1 MKRFFPSLNSYNYIF
16 CENAGGT
23 QIPYHVVNRCNS
35 VLKFNY
41 IQPGN
46 SNLLSKKLSKD
57 IDDIHKTT
65 NIILNNKNGNIVFA
79 SSTSQLC
86 YNLANSLD
94 KYISENKNG
103 EIVLNDFNHE
113 SCISPFERIAKKH
126 NIKINYWKLEDLNI
140 NYRNLFTLINDNTKI
155 VVLPHASNI
164 LGNKIDL
171 KYVISEIKKIN
182 EKTLIL
188 ADGVAFMPHDIVDV
202 DYYDIDFYLVSFYK
216 FCGMRISVLYY
227 KKDIEYLIENQNHYF
242 LQTTSKKLQIGGINF
257 DTAYSI
263 LGIKDYLLD
272 IDNNENEFSREIFC
286 KIMKRFK
293 NYEKTMSD
301 IFHSRL
307 ENNNE
312 IEIVECKKT
321 EKIPIFSLK
330 FKNYNLNYISLILNQ
345 LNIICKNSTF
355 YCDRFFDN
363 YNFDK
368 QNGLL
373 RISLMHYNT
382 IGQVDIITDYLN
394 LFKKYDLKYNFCEY
408 NFIKYDFQNN
418 LEVLQNSFNNL
429 PVDKYY
435 NNKRLR
441 AFSLLKIGND
451 INIVGDLNFY
461 QSSYYNNYNGNI
473 EREYKNIS
481 TAILNNECFKNIVFI
496 FNDIVS
502 NEIKRENKFIQIHKI
517 RVYATKE
524 STNLIPEGI
533 HQDGYNMIAI
543 CCINRENI
551 KGGISRIYDIDK
563 NIIYSK
569 ELEQGEMIIINDIK
583 NYHDVTNIELVDATK
598 PGYRDVIVLT
608 TIG

>member
-1 MKRFFPSLNSYNYIF
+1 
-16 CENAGGT
+16 
-23 QIPYHVVNRCNS
+23 
-35 VLKFNY
+35 
-41 IQPGN
+41 
-46 SNLLSKKLSKD
+46 
-57 IDDIHKTT
+57 
-65 NIILNNKNGNIVFA
+65 
-79 SSTSQLC
+79 
-86 YNLANSLD
+86 
-94 KYISENKNG
+94 
-103 EIVLNDFNHE
+103 
-113 SCISPFERIAKKH
+113 
-126 NIKINYWKLEDLNI
+126 
-140 NYRNLFTLINDNTKI
+140 
-155 VVLPHASNI
+155 
-164 LGNKIDL
+164 
-171 KYVISEIKKIN
+171 
-182 EKTLIL
+182 
-188 ADGVAFMPHDIVDV
+188 MPHDIVDV

-242 LQTTSKKLQIGGINF
+242 LETTNKKLQIGGINF

-272 IDNNENEFSREIFC
+272 VNNSENEFCREIFC
-286 KIMKRFK
+286 NVMQRFK
-293 NYEKTMSD
+293 NYEKTMID

-312 IEIVECKKT
+312 IEIIECKST

-330 FKNYNLNYISLILNQ
+330 FKNYNLNYISLILNE

-382 IGQVDIITDYLN
+382 INQVDIITDYLN

-408 NFIKYDFQNN
+408 NFIKYDFQNY

-429 PVDKYY
+429 PLDKYY

-517 RVYATKE
+517 RVYANQE

>member
-1 MKRFFPSLNSYNYIF
+1 MI
-16 CENAGGT
+16 
-23 QIPYHVVNRCNS
+23 
-35 VLKFNY
+35 
-41 IQPGN
+41 
-46 SNLLSKKLSKD
+46 
-57 IDDIHKTT
+57 
-65 NIILNNKNGNIVFA
+65 
-79 SSTSQLC
+79 
-86 YNLANSLD
+86 
-94 KYISENKNG
+94 
-103 EIVLNDFNHE
+103 
-113 SCISPFERIAKKH
+113 
-126 NIKINYWKLEDLNI
+126 
-140 NYRNLFTLINDNTKI
+140 
-155 VVLPHASNI
+155 
-164 LGNKIDL
+164 
-171 KYVISEIKKIN
+171 
-182 EKTLIL
+182 
-188 ADGVAFMPHDIVDV
+188 
-202 DYYDIDFYLVSFYK
+202 
-216 FCGMRISVLYY
+216 
-227 KKDIEYLIENQNHYF
+227 
-242 LQTTSKKLQIGGINF
+242 
-257 DTAYSI
+257 
-263 LGIKDYLLD
+263 
-272 IDNNENEFSREIFC
+272 
-286 KIMKRFK
+286 
-293 NYEKTMSD
+293 D

-312 IEIVECKKT
+312 IDIIECKNT

-330 FKNYNLNYISLILNQ
+330 FKNYNLNYISLILNE

-382 IGQVDIITDYLN
+382 INQVDIITDYLN
-394 LFKKYDLKYNFCEY
+394 LFKKYDLTYNFCEC

-441 AFSLLKIGND
+441 GFSLLKIGND
-451 INIVGDLNFY
+451 INIVGNLNFY

-481 TAILNNECFKNIVFI
+481 TTILNNECFKNIVFM

-517 RVYATKE
+517 RVYANKD
-524 STNLIPEGI
+524 STSLIPEGI

-551 KGGISRIYDIDK
+551 RGGISRIYDIDK

-569 ELEQGEMIIINDIK
+569 ELEQGEMIIINDVK
-583 NYHDVTNIELVDATK
+583 NYHDVTNIELVDVTK
-598 PGYRDVIVLT
+598 PGFRDVIVLT